1 MNRNFWDNL
10 EPHKRIAIYEAAIKN
25 CKPGNTLTEEDAFVL
40 IHQCDTDTI
49 YCENCDEKFSE
60 IEMYSYCDED
70 DLQHLPDLAQL
81 MHDKGITWCCMWCAE
96 ELTGDKETKLLK
108 VRKNLLEQMDK
119 FIGMPTLDY
128 DPIIQSLEN
137 QIIEVERQ
145 LLKTC
150 EDSGGEIIPDGI
162 DLLILVPENG
172 LCAGE
177 LPECEVKQ

>member
-1 MNRNFWDNL
+1 M
-10 EPHKRIAIYEAAIKN
+10 
-25 CKPGNTLTEEDAFVL
+25 G
-40 IHQCDTDTI
+40 
-49 YCENCDEKFSE
+49 
-60 IEMYSYCDED
+60 
-70 DLQHLPDLAQL
+70 
-81 MHDKGITWCCMWCAE
+81 
-96 ELTGDKETKLLK
+96 
-108 VRKNLLEQMDK
+108 K

-150 EDSGGEIIPDGI
+150 EDCGGEIIPDGI